1 MEILVES
8 RSRKTPHEL
17 SFQPVC
23 RCLLRVE
30 SSHSPGD
37 TLSGS
42 YGPEVNI
49 NCLET
54 EVDADRLNRWITLGA
69 NIGVLAGIIF
79 LGLEI
84 RQNTLVAKIDSA
96 NTLEQNLR
104 SMTMSIW
111 SNPDFARLLKVG
123 IDGDLTDLT
132 AVESLQ
138 LRVFYE
144 QVLRG
149 WQNSYYQY
157 RAGTLDEDIWQ
168 AQKLGLENTFVMD
181 SGLNQHWQATN
192 FQYTEA
198 FNAMLTSWLENP
210 KPTNKGLLQVG
221 SE

>member
-1 MEILVES
+1 M
-8 RSRKTPHEL
+8 
-17 SFQPVC
+17 
-23 RCLLRVE
+23 
-30 SSHSPGD
+30 
-37 TLSGS
+37 
-42 YGPEVNI
+42 
-49 NCLET
+49 
-54 EVDADRLNRWITLGA
+54 DADRLNRWITLGA

-157 RAGTLDEDIWQ
+157 RAGTLDEEIWQ

-198 FNAMLTSWLENP
+198 FNAMLTSWLKNP

>member
-1 MEILVES
+1 
-8 RSRKTPHEL
+8 
-17 SFQPVC
+17 
-23 RCLLRVE
+23 
-30 SSHSPGD
+30 
-37 TLSGS
+37 
-42 YGPEVNI
+42 
-49 NCLET
+49 
-54 EVDADRLNRWITLGA
+54 VDADRLNRWITLGA

-104 SMTMSIW
+104 GMTMSIW
-111 SNPDFARLLKVG
+111 SNPDFARILKVG

-157 RAGTLDEDIWQ
+157 RAGTLDEEIWQ

-181 SGLNQHWQATN
+181 SGLNQHWQAVN